1 MGIIELI
8 EEISRSEPSGTGV
21 NLEDI
26 DYAKVASVF
35 EQPKPTA
42 NSNPAIWDLVIEDM
56 RNRDKLG
63 ENRYGTRLQAFNG
76 RDPLIDAY
84 QEALDLAAYLRQA
97 IFERDQKKEI

>member
-1 MGIIELI
+1 M
-8 EEISRSEPSGTGV
+8 
-21 NLEDI
+21 EDI
-26 DYAKVASVF
+26 DYIKIASVF

-42 NSNPAIWDLVIEDM
+42 NSHPAIWDLVIEDM

-84 QEALDLAAYLRQA
+84 QEALDLVVYLKQA
-97 IFERDQKKEI
+97 IVEREKK